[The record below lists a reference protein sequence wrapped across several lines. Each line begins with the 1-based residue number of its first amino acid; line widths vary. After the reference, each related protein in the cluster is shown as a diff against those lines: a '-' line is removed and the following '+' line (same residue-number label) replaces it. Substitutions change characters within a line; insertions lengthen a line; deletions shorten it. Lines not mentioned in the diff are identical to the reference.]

1 MSHLDR
7 VQAWID
13 ADPDP
18 ATRRDLQTLDP
29 DSIAERFSDTLH
41 FGTAGLR
48 GPVRA
53 GPMGMN
59 VAVVTKATAGVGQWL
74 IDHDHRGATVV
85 VGRDARHG
93 SEQFFH
99 ATTEVLAA
107 QGFDVVALPDPG
119 PTPLVAFAVRDLGA
133 AAGIQIT
140 ASHNPPA
147 DNGYKVYLDGGA
159 QLVPPADNE
168 IEQLIGHT
176 GAASSIARIPV
187 NSDLRADA
195 NTERYLARLGS
206 RFGTRRSDLKV
217 ALTAMHGVGG
227 ELAVEALRRA
237 GFTNVVVVPE
247 QQHPDPDFPTATFPN
262 PEEPG
267 AADLLLDLADD
278 IDADLAIALDPDADR
293 CAVGAL
299 VEGSWRMLTGDET
312 GALLGA
318 DILASRNTVAGTG
331 SSPLVASTIV
341 SGSLLS
347 KIAAAAGARHA
358 TTLTGFKWLVR
369 AGEGL
374 VYAYEEAIGH
384 CVDPDAVRDK
394 DGISAAVALCVLADD
409 LARVGRTLAQRL
421 DELFELHGVHKTGQH
436 SLRVDDLDRI
446 AEIMRSLRHD
456 PPSELAG
463 VVVAMEDFL
472 SRPPSQSINSEQ
484 STDAVQFTGTT
495 DTGTIRVI
503 ARPSGT
509 EPKLKFYLEVT
520 ESPGRP
526 LGDAHAAAQRRLAQ
540 LTDEVSA
547 LTNAGHR

>member
-1 MSHLDR
+1 MSDLDKVR
-7 VQAWID
+7 AWID

-18 ATRRDLQTLDP
+18 ATRRELQALGP
-29 DSIAERFSDTLH
+29 DAIAERFSDTLH

-53 GPMGMN
+53 GPLGMN

-74 IDHDHRGATVV
+74 IDHGHRGATVV

-107 QGFDVVALPDPG
+107 QGFDVVALPEPG

-159 QLVPPADNE
+159 QLIPPADNE
-168 IEQLIGHT
+168 IEELIGRT
-176 GAASSIARIPV
+176 GAAISIARIPV
-187 NSDLRADA
+187 HSDSRAQA
-195 NTERYLARLGS
+195 NTDRYLARLGT

-237 GFTNVVVVPE
+237 GFANVVVVPE
-247 QQHPDPDFPTATFPN
+247 QQHPDPDFPTAVFPN

-267 AADLLLDLADD
+267 AADLVLDLADD
-278 IDADLAIALDPDADR
+278 FDADLAIALDPDADR

-299 VEGSWRMLTGDET
+299 VGGSWRMLTGDET

-318 DILASRNTVAGTG
+318 DILDSRIAVTAPGER
-331 SSPLVASTIV
+331 PLVASTIV
-341 SGSLLS
+341 SGSLLG
-347 KIAAAAGARHA
+347 KIAAAAGARHT

-394 DGISAAVALCVLADD
+394 DGISAAVALCVLADR
-409 LARVGRTLAQRL
+409 LARSGRTLSRRL
-421 DELFELHGVHKTGQH
+421 DELFELHGVHVTGQH

-446 AEIMRSLRHD
+446 AEIMRSLRHH
-456 PPSELAG
+456 PPAELAG
-463 VVVAMEDFL
+463 IPVVMEDL
-472 SRPPSQSINSEQ
+472 LLRPPAQ
-484 STDAVQFTGTT
+484 STDAVQFTGAT

-526 LGDAHAAAQRRLAQ
+526 LDDAHAAARERLAQ
-540 LTDEVSA
+540 LTDQVSA
-547 LTNAGHR
+547 LTHNGHR